1 MAKPVGLKTTLKD
14 NSKKLY
20 RNHTEWMKGKRLGR
34 PKQQWVFEEP
44 MAVAAGEQP
53 SGHWEKVQ

>member
-34 PKQQWVFEEP
+34 PKQQWVDDTP
-44 MAVAAGEQP
+44 QNLIGE
-53 SGHWEKVQ
+53 SEGHWEKVQ